1 MDEEKNPVD
10 EKIKLLLQKPEHLLA
25 TILITNNLVNVS
37 IIVLSSYIINQ
48 TLDFSAFPVLGF
60 IFETI
65 LITFIILLVSEIMPK
80 IFAQQHGLRMA
91 RFGAGTL
98 KVLRS
103 VLKPF
108 VWILVSSTSVVNKR
122 LAKHKHGSN
131 LSMDELSQALEL
143 TSDAIQEDTDIL
155 KGIVN
160 FGNITAAGVMT
171 SRLDMVTLDVTTPF
185 DKVIDCIVEHEYS
198 RIPVLQGS
206 IDNIRGVL
214 YAKDLIPHINKGPY
228 FKWQTLIRQ
237 PYFVPETMKLDDLLQ
252 EFQKNKIHIAVVVD
266 EFGGTSGM
274 VTMEDVL
281 EEVVGEISDE
291 YDVDNS
297 LYTKQNDGSYVF
309 EAKIMLTDF
318 FKATDIDS
326 EDFEDITEE
335 VDTLAGL
342 ILELKGDFPEQNEV
356 ITYKNYEFKIVAINA
371 RRILK
376 VKFNTMRSEE

>member
-1 MDEEKNPVD
+1 
-10 EKIKLLLQKPEHLLA
+10 
-25 TILITNNLVNVS
+25 
-37 IIVLSSYIINQ
+37 
-48 TLDFSAFPVLGF
+48 
-60 IFETI
+60 
-65 LITFIILLVSEIMPK
+65 
-80 IFAQQHGLRMA
+80 
-91 RFGAGTL
+91 
-98 KVLRS
+98 
-103 VLKPF
+103 
-108 VWILVSSTSVVNKR
+108 
-122 LAKHKHGSN
+122 
-131 LSMDELSQALEL
+131 
-143 TSDAIQEDTDIL
+143 
-155 KGIVN
+155 
-160 FGNITAAGVMT
+160 
-171 SRLDMVTLDVTTPF
+171 
-185 DKVIDCIVEHEYS
+185 
-198 RIPVLQGS
+198 
-206 IDNIRGVL
+206 
-214 YAKDLIPHINKGPY
+214 
-228 FKWQTLIRQ
+228 
-237 PYFVPETMKLDDLLQ
+237 MKLDDLLQ

-371 RRILK
+371 RMILK

>member
-1 MDEEKNPVD
+1 
-10 EKIKLLLQKPEHLLA
+10 
-25 TILITNNLVNVS
+25 
-37 IIVLSSYIINQ
+37 
-48 TLDFSAFPVLGF
+48 
-60 IFETI
+60 
-65 LITFIILLVSEIMPK
+65 MPK

-91 RFGAGTL
+91 RFGAGAL
-98 KVLRS
+98 KTLRS
-103 VLKPF
+103 ILKPF
-108 VWILVSSTSVVNKR
+108 VWILVSSTSIVNKR
-122 LAKHKHGSN
+122 LAKHKHGAN

-160 FGNITAAGVMT
+160 FGNLTAASVMT
-171 SRLDMVTLDVTTPF
+171 SRLDTVTLDVTTPF

-198 RIPVLQGS
+198 RIPILQGS

-214 YAKDLIPHINKGPY
+214 YAKDLIPHLNKGPF

-252 EFQKNKIHIAVVVD
+252 EFQKNKIHIAIVVD

-274 VTMEDVL
+274 VTLEDVL
-281 EEVVGEISDE
+281 EEIVGEISDE

-318 FKATDIDS
+318 FRATDIDS

-342 ILELKGDFPEQNEV
+342 ILELKGDFPKLNEE
-356 ITYKNYEFKIVAINA
+356 ITYKNYKFKIVAMNA

-376 VKFNTMRSEE
+376 VKFNIILNSRE